1 MGLTI
6 HYTLA
11 VRHQL
16 QDADAGEL
24 VAQARSFAR
33 AAEADSVSRRFTT
46 ERPRRGRSPARERGA
61 RGTPAPARP
70 GHAKPAG
77 MAPAGFECR
86 NAFASRATGVSAGR
100 IGNQLALSNFV
111 LIPRPI

>member
-46 ERPRRGRSPARERGA
+46 VLGTQFPGPGTILIDETLHFARQEYSSS
-61 RGTPAPARP
+61 
-70 GHAKPAG
+70 K
-77 MAPAGFECR
+77 
-86 NAFASRATGVSAGR
+86 
-100 IGNQLALSNFV
+100 
-111 LIPRPI
+111 